1 MKNDLKESIAKFT
14 RLISAAEDIAKEQCE
29 TQDLTTTQLNYLEIV
44 GELENPTITELA
56 SAMKLTKPSI
66 TIVIDRLAAKGFVR
80 KVNSDTDRRSSHLH
94 LTELGEQ
101 INKRHDYA
109 HDYMIDLIEKK
120 LDKNEVKS
128 FTLLL
133 DKITNDK
140 NLYSKK

>member
-1 MKNDLKESIAKFT
+1 MKNDLKERIVKFT
-14 RLISAAEDIAKEQCE
+14 RLISVAEEDAKEQCE
-29 TQDLTTTQLNYLEIV
+29 TQDLTTTQLNYLEVI
-44 GELENPTITELA
+44 GELHNPTITELA
-56 SAMKLTKPSI
+56 SAMGLSKPSI
-66 TIVIDRLAAKGFVR
+66 TIVVDRLAAKGFVR
-80 KVNSDTDRRSSHLH
+80 KVHSDTDKRSSHLH

-120 LDKNEVKS
+120 LDENEVKS